1 MEASVSNF
9 STTIIT
15 FVVLIAVAYVTITF
29 TVHLG
34 LKNIIT
40 DREVRNGI
48 IQLTSVVTFGIIAMN
63 IICFREK

>member
-1 MEASVSNF
+1 MEAAVNNL

-15 FVVLIAVAYVTITF
+15 FLALIAVAYVTITF

-40 DREVRNGI
+40 NRKVRNGI
-48 IQLTSVVTFGIIAMN
+48 IQLASVVTFGIIAMN
-63 IICFREK
+63 IF